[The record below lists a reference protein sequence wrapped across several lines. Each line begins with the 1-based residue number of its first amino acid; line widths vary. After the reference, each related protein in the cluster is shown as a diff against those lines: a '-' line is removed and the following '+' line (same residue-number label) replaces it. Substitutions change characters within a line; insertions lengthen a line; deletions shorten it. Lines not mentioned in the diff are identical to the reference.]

1 MLLSLLRHC
10 CAAYNPPL
18 AHALMTQAPV
28 EILVN
33 FGEFQCSCSSQFWP
47 KIVRILCVVKP
58 KINFGCPQC
67 IVEPTMHCR
76 LTMRDNASQFYPT
89 FGDVLDQ
96 QQIWR
101 AFTLSH
107 WFNKLFIFIASLTNS
122 RLKKKHSPR
131 RLILKSNDPP
141 LLSFP
146 TGSSHGKEL
155 KIAL

>member
-1 MLLSLLRHC
+1 MLVMASNTGIWVLKELYVRLKFSLAKYIWVVEIHC
-10 CAAYNPPL
+10 CAASNPPL

-67 IVEPTMHCR
+67 IVEPTMHCC

-89 FGDVLDQ
+89 FGDVALQ
-96 QQIWR
+96 LLVNTGLLFLYSNCHPTSRRMLCWTR
-101 AFTLSH
+101 HLVAFQV
-107 WFNKLFIFIASLTNS
+107 W
-122 RLKKKHSPR
+122 
-131 RLILKSNDPP
+131 
-141 LLSFP
+141 
-146 TGSSHGKEL
+146 
-155 KIAL
+155 